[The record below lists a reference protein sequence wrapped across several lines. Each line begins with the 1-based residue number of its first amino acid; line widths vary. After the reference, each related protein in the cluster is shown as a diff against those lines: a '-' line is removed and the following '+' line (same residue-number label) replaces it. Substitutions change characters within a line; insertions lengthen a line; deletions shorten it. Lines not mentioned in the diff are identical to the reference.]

1 MGPSRENDQSVSDLY
16 AFQNVTRGVALATQ
30 VRLANSS
37 ATRRRG
43 LLDAESLESGAGLW
57 IVPCEAIH
65 TFGMK
70 VRLDIVFLDKDLKVR
85 KISPDVGPRRISIC
99 LRAHSVLELAAGT
112 AAHSGTQPGDQ
123 LRREPIGHKPGEG

>member
-1 MGPSRENDQSVSDLY
+1 MSALY
-16 AFQNVTRGVALATQ
+16 RFQNVTRGVVLATQ
-30 VRLANSS
+30 VRVADSS
-37 ATRRRG
+37 AGRRRG
-43 LLDAESLESGAGLW
+43 LLDAKTLEPGAGLW

-70 VRLDIVFLDKDLKVR
+70 VRLDIVFLDKNLKVR

-112 AAHSGTQPGDQ
+112 TERSGTQSGDQ
-123 LRREPIGHKPGEG
+123 LRREPSDG

>member
-1 MGPSRENDQSVSDLY
+1 MSDLY
-16 AFQNVTRGVALATQ
+16 AFQNVTRGIELATHIR
-30 VRLANSS
+30 VADSS
-37 ATRRRG
+37 AARRRG
-43 LLDAESLESGAGLW
+43 LLDAENLEPGTGLW

-70 VRLDIVFLDKDLKVR
+70 VRLDIVFLDKNLKVR

-112 AAHSGTQPGDQ
+112 ASRSGTQPGDQ
-123 LRREPIGHKPGEG
+123 LTCAPSDG

>member
-1 MGPSRENDQSVSDLY
+1 MSDLY
-16 AFQNVTRGVALATQ
+16 AFQNVTRGVTLATQ
-30 VRLANSS
+30 IRVANSS
-37 ATRRRG
+37 AARRRG
-43 LLDAESLESGAGLW
+43 LLDAEILEPGTGLW

-85 KISPDVGPRRISIC
+85 KISPDVGPWRFSIC

-112 AAHSGTQPGDQ
+112 VARSGSQPGDQ
-123 LRREPIGHKPGEG
+123 LRRE